1 MRFEW
6 PWLLASLLLLP
17 VLVALYVR
25 WQRRRVRYAVR
36 FTNLD
41 LLAGVVRSTPTWRRH
56 VPAIMYMTALAALLV
71 SVARPQAVIS
81 VPREQATI
89 VLVMDVSG
97 SMAATD
103 IVPTRMFSAQQ
114 AAVRFIDKAPS
125 HFEIG
130 LVSFSTSAHVIAPPT
145 TDRDQV
151 RVGLQTLQ
159 ARGGTAMG
167 EAINAGV
174 ASTRTPPAGGGNGAP
189 ANGTGPGPDGPPT
202 VLLLL
207 SDGASTIGVSPV
219 EAARQAAGADVTIF
233 TVALGTPGG
242 VVEIA
247 DGTGGSRRI
256 PVPPDPI
263 TLRQVAETTGGRF
276 YNAPTDQDL
285 AAVYDQLG
293 SRIGFVR
300 GEQEITALFSAVAVG
315 LLIVGGVLSLRWL
328 NRFP

>member
-6 PWLLASLLLLP
+6 PWLLASLALVP
-17 VLVALYVR
+17 ALVALYVR

-41 LLAGVVRSTPTWRRH
+41 LLAGVVRELPGWRRH
-56 VPAIMYMTALAALLV
+56 VPAVLYLLALATLLV
-71 SVARPQAVIS
+71 SVARPQAVVT

-103 IVPTRMFSAQQ
+103 VQPTRMFSAQQ

-167 EAINAGV
+167 EAINAAV
-174 ASTRTPPAGGGNGAP
+174 ASIHPSQ
-189 ANGTGPGPDGPPT
+189 ANGTASPDGPPA

-207 SDGASTIGVSPV
+207 SDGASTIGASPV
-219 EAARQAAGADVTIF
+219 EAARQAAGVDVTIF
-233 TVALGTPGG
+233 TVALGTPDG

-256 PVPPDPI
+256 PVPPDPV
-263 TLRQVAETTGGRF
+263 TLRQVADVTGGRF
-276 YNAPTDQDL
+276 YDAPTDSDL

-293 SRIGFVR
+293 SRIGFER
-300 GEQEITALFSAVAVG
+300 GEQEVTALFSAVAIG
-315 LLIVGGVLSLRWL
+315 LLLVGGVLSLRWL

>member
-6 PWLLASLLLLP
+6 PWLLASLALVP
-17 VLVALYVR
+17 ALVALYVR

-41 LLAGVVRSTPTWRRH
+41 LLAGVVREMPRWRRH
-56 VPAIMYMTALAALLV
+56 VPAALYLLALATLLV
-71 SVARPQAVIS
+71 SVARPQAVVT

-103 IVPTRMFSAQQ
+103 VQPTRMFSAQQ

-145 TDRDQV
+145 TDRNQV

-167 EAINAGV
+167 EAINAAV
-174 ASTRTPPAGGGNGAP
+174 ASIQASQ
-189 ANGTGPGPDGPPT
+189 ANGTASPDGPPA

-207 SDGASTIGVSPV
+207 SDGASTIGASPV
-219 EAARQAAGADVTIF
+219 EAARQAAGVDVTIF
-233 TVALGTPGG
+233 TVALGTPDG

-256 PVPPDPI
+256 PVPPDPV
-263 TLRQVAETTGGRF
+263 TLRQVADVTGGRF
-276 YNAPTDQDL
+276 YDAPTDSDL

-293 SRIGFVR
+293 TRIGFER
-300 GEQEITALFSAVAVG
+300 GEQEVTALFSAVAVG
-315 LLIVGGVLSLRWL
+315 LLVVGGVLSLRWL

>member
-1 MRFEW
+1 
-6 PWLLASLLLLP
+6 
-17 VLVALYVR
+17 
-25 WQRRRVRYAVR
+25 
-36 FTNLD
+36 
-41 LLAGVVRSTPTWRRH
+41 
-56 VPAIMYMTALAALLV
+56 
-71 SVARPQAVIS
+71 
-81 VPREQATI
+81 
-89 VLVMDVSG
+89 
-97 SMAATD
+97 
-103 IVPTRMFSAQQ
+103 MFSAQQ

-167 EAINAGV
+167 EAINAAV
-174 ASTRTPPAGGGNGAP
+174 ASIHPTQ
-189 ANGTGPGPDGPPT
+189 ANGTASPGGPPA

-207 SDGASTIGVSPV
+207 SDGASTIGAAPV
-219 EAARQAAGADVTIF
+219 EAARQAASVDVTIF
-233 TVALGTPGG
+233 TVALGTPDG

-256 PVPPDPI
+256 PVPPDPV
-263 TLRQVAETTGGRF
+263 TLRQVADVTGGRF
-276 YNAPTDQDL
+276 YDAPTDSDL

-293 SRIGFVR
+293 SRIGFER
-300 GEQEITALFSAVAVG
+300 GEQEVTALFSAVAIG
-315 LLIVGGVLSLRWL
+315 LLVVGGVLSLRWL

>member
-6 PWLLASLLLLP
+6 PWLLASLALVP
-17 VLVALYVR
+17 ALVALYVR

-41 LLAGVVRSTPTWRRH
+41 LLAGVVREMPRWRRH
-56 VPAIMYMTALAALLV
+56 VPAALYLLALATLLV
-71 SVARPQAVIS
+71 SVARPQAVVT

-103 IVPTRMFSAQQ
+103 VQPTRMFSAQQ

-167 EAINAGV
+167 EAINAAV
-174 ASTRTPPAGGGNGAP
+174 ASIHPTQ
-189 ANGTGPGPDGPPT
+189 ANGTASPGGPPA

-207 SDGASTIGVSPV
+207 SDGASTIGAAPV

-233 TVALGTPGG
+233 TVALGTPDG

-256 PVPPDPI
+256 PVPPDPV
-263 TLRQVAETTGGRF
+263 TLRQVADVTGGRF
-276 YNAPTDQDL
+276 YDAPTDSDL

-293 SRIGFVR
+293 SRIGFER
-300 GEQEITALFSAVAVG
+300 GEQEITALFSAVAIG
-315 LLIVGGVLSLRWL
+315 LLVVGGVLSLRWL

>member
-6 PWLLASLLLLP
+6 PWLLASLALVP
-17 VLVALYVR
+17 ALVALYVR

-41 LLAGVVRSTPTWRRH
+41 LLAGVVREMPRWRRH
-56 VPAIMYMTALAALLV
+56 VPAALYLLALATLLV
-71 SVARPQAVIS
+71 SVARPQAVVI

-103 IVPTRMFSAQQ
+103 VQPTRMFSAQQ

-167 EAINAGV
+167 EAINAAV
-174 ASTRTPPAGGGNGAP
+174 ASIHPTQ
-189 ANGTGPGPDGPPT
+189 ANGTASPGGPPA

-207 SDGASTIGVSPV
+207 SDGASTIGASPV
-219 EAARQAAGADVTIF
+219 EAARLAAGVDVTIF
-233 TVALGTPGG
+233 TVALGTPDG

-256 PVPPDPI
+256 PVPPDPV
-263 TLRQVAETTGGRF
+263 TLRQVADVTGGRF
-276 YNAPTDQDL
+276 YDAPTDSDL

-293 SRIGFVR
+293 SRIGFER
-300 GEQEITALFSAVAVG
+300 GEQEVTALFSAVAIG
-315 LLIVGGVLSLRWL
+315 LLLVGGVLSLRWL

>member
-6 PWLLASLLLLP
+6 PWLLASLALVP
-17 VLVALYVR
+17 ALVALYVR

-41 LLAGVVRSTPTWRRH
+41 LLAGVVREMPRWRRH
-56 VPAIMYMTALAALLV
+56 VPAALYLLALATLLV
-71 SVARPQAVIS
+71 SVARPQAVVT

-103 IVPTRMFSAQQ
+103 VQPTRMFSAQQ

-167 EAINAGV
+167 EAINAAV
-174 ASTRTPPAGGGNGAP
+174 ASIHPTQ
-189 ANGTGPGPDGPPT
+189 ANGTASPNGPPA

-207 SDGASTIGVSPV
+207 SDGASTIGASPV
-219 EAARQAAGADVTIF
+219 EAARQAAGVDVTIF
-233 TVALGTPGG
+233 TVALGTPDG

-256 PVPPDPI
+256 PVPPDPV
-263 TLRQVAETTGGRF
+263 TLRQVADVTGGRF
-276 YNAPTDQDL
+276 YDAPTDSDL

-293 SRIGFVR
+293 TRIGFER
-300 GEQEITALFSAVAVG
+300 GEQEVTALFSAAAIG
-315 LLIVGGVLSLRWL
+315 LLLVGGVLSLRWL